1 MSIPLSLRRL
11 VIQRSEDRFES
22 RSAHQVL
29 SQTRSELLNT
39 FNLVDAN
46 PPEPNSIELL
56 STVYNECIQC

>member
-1 MSIPLSLRRL
+1 MSISLSLRRL
-11 VIQRSEDRFES
+11 VIQCSEDRFES

-46 PPEPNSIELL
+46 PPEPNSIEREPLKD
-56 STVYNECIQC
+56 Y